1 VASPSRHGA
10 ISVVSKLIAGLLVGV
25 QSGDI
30 ELARELSKNIRQ
42 LPDPYRQS
50 PANRSELFREI
61 LKRLSDEIEVNTI
74 HFGHGPKFRLENI
87 KDDCRPGPG
96 SFPYRQMVA
105 KPQIPL

>member
-1 VASPSRHGA
+1 VPSPSRHGA
-10 ISVVSKLIAGLLVGV
+10 IAIVSELIAGLLVGV

-30 ELARELSKNIRQ
+30 ELTRELSKNIGQ
-42 LPDPYRQS
+42 LPDTYRQS
-50 PANRSELFREI
+50 PANRKELFREF
-61 LKRLSDEIEVNTI
+61 LKRLSDEVEVNTI

-87 KDDCRPGPG
+87 KDNRRTGPG